1 MRAAVLERFNE
12 PLVICEVEPLP
23 LGPDDVLVDIGASGV
38 CHSDLHAYHGQ
49 YPLALPFVV
58 GHEGAGVVVEVGNA
72 VTRVRPGDKVIG
84 AFVRA
89 CGECWQCVRDRS
101 HLCER
106 SAEVGRSPRVTLD
119 GTPMTTMAGLG
130 TMAEQM
136 TVDESSVVVVET
148 DLPFEQLCLVGC
160 GVTTGVGSALWTA
173 RVAPGSSVAIFGC
186 GGVGLSVLQGAVI
199 AGAARVI
206 AVDLSPMK
214 LETAKVLGATDVV
227 DAGAGDAVAQ
237 VRELTSG
244 HGADYTFEV
253 VGRTD
258 TMHQAY
264 QAACRG
270 GTVTFVGALPADI
283 VIELPANDLHSS
295 AKHLVGSA
303 YGSAQVR
310 RHMPEIVA
318 LVEAGRLNLESMI
331 SARLPLRDV
340 NEAFR
345 ALEANQVLRS
355 VLLP

>member
-1 MRAAVLERFNE
+1 VLERFNE
-12 PLVICEVEPLP
+12 PLVVRDVEPLP
-23 LGPDDVLVDIGASGV
+23 PGPDDVLVDIGASGV

-49 YPLALPFVV
+49 YPLTLPFVI
-58 GHEGAGVVVEVGNA
+58 GHEGAGVVVEVGSA
-72 VTRVRPGDKVIG
+72 VTQLRPGDKVIG

-106 SAEVGRSPRVTLD
+106 AGEVGATPRVSID
-119 GTPMTTMAGLG
+119 GEPVKTMAGLG

-136 TVDESSVVVVET
+136 TVHESSIVAVET

-214 LETAKVLGATDVV
+214 LQTAKALGATDVV
-227 DAGAGDAVAQ
+227 DAGAGDAIAQ
-237 VRELTSG
+237 IRELTSG
-244 HGADYTFEV
+244 RGADYTFEV

-258 TMHQAY
+258 TMQQAY

-270 GTVTFVGALPADI
+270 GTVTFVGAMSATA

-295 AKHLVGSA
+295 AKRLLGSA

-310 RHMPEIVA
+310 RHMPAIVA
-318 LVEAGRLNLESMI
+318 LVEAGRLDLESMI
-331 SARLPLRDV
+331 SARLPLGDV
-340 NEAFR
+340 NDAFQ
-345 ALEANQVLRS
+345 ALEANQVVRS
-355 VLLP
+355 VLLT